1 MGARLAGKVAYI
13 SGGARGMGAAHAER
27 FAAEGATVVI
37 GDVLD
42 DVGAATAERIT
53 SAHAGAGGS
62 CSYVHHDVTDTQ
74 EWQGILGGVAER
86 HGALDV
92 LVNNAGIFLV
102 GNAAS
107 TTRADWDRT
116 IAINQTGVFLGM
128 QAAAPIMTAQKR
140 GSIINISS
148 IAGLRGS
155 AAFLAYSASKWAVR
169 GMTKCVA
176 LELAPHG
183 VRVNSVHPGIIVTPI
198 WAKAATPAGGGQPAG
213 LDPHA
218 LARAGVP
225 LGVPAEPEEIANAVL
240 FLASDAS
247 RHMTGAEMVID
258 GGMTAGSVRRP
269 D

>member
-1 MGARLAGKVAYI
+1 MSGRLAGKVAYI
-13 SGGARGMGAAHAER
+13 SGGARGMGASHAER
-27 FAAEGATVVI
+27 FASEGATVVI

-42 DVGAATAERIT
+42 DVGAATAAAIT
-53 SAHAGAGGS
+53 AAHSGVGGS
-62 CSYVHHDVTDTQ
+62 CSYVHHDVTDAQ

-86 HGALDV
+86 YGSLDV

-183 VRVNSVHPGIIVTPI
+183 IRVNSVHPGIIDTPML
-198 WAKAATPAGGGQPAG
+198 ATFE
-213 LDPHA
+213 A
-218 LARAGVP
+218 LGPGVRQNIGTRIP
-225 LGVPAEPEEIANAVL
+225 NGREASADEVSSVVL
-240 FLASDAS
+240 YLASDDSAYS
-247 RHMTGAEMVID
+247 TGAEFVVD
-258 GGMTAGSVRRP
+258 GGMTA
-269 D
+269 